1 MSRSVSR
8 ASIVGSL
15 LKKELK
21 AYSRDKIYLFLTIL
35 TLVAMSILFQFLPDS
50 VDETITLA
58 VSPPVNTMVA
68 GAKDTLREM
77 GATDAQLAELDNA
90 NLAEEQEGLLLIEF
104 DNETEMTKVIDGTL
118 EAYRTDDGELVLRD
132 KEAGDEK
139 PDNAERLSLDIGIAF
154 PSTFI
159 TDVAAKKSG
168 IKVTVYS
175 DAGVPEEIQ
184 GAMKSFVREA
194 GYQLAGVSLPVTMG
208 DDESIVLGQD
218 RAGDQVTLRDKMR
231 PMLIFMMLV
240 METFAM
246 SSLVSTE
253 VLQRTVTA
261 VLVTPA
267 KVGDFLLAKTVFGTM
282 LALTQALIILLVV
295 GGLTAQNWSL
305 VLAVLLMGAVM
316 FTGVALLVGS
326 AGKDFIGQL
335 FYSMLFII
343 PMIIPSFS
351 VLFPGSASAWV
362 QAIPT
367 YPIIDV
373 LVGSTIYG
381 ATWAD
386 SLGSLAYAAVWLVV
400 LYGAGLIALKR
411 KVESL

>member
-21 AYSRDKIYLFLTIL
+21 AYSRDKLYLFLTTL
-35 TLVAMSILFQFLPDS
+35 TLVAMAILFPFLPDS
-50 VDETITLA
+50 VDESITLA
-58 VSPPVNTMVA
+58 VSPPVTSMVA
-68 GAKDTLREM
+68 DAKDALRQM

-90 NLAEEQEGLLLIEF
+90 DLSEEQEGLLLIEF
-104 DNETEMTKVIDGTL
+104 DSEAEMSKVIDGTL
-118 EAYRTDDGELVLRD
+118 EAWRTDDGKLVLRD

-139 PDNAERLSLDIGIAF
+139 PKNAEKLSLDIGIAF
-154 PSTFI
+154 PPTFI
-159 TDVAAKKSG
+159 TDVAAKKSD

-175 DAGVPEEIQ
+175 DAGVPKEIQ
-184 GAMKSFVREA
+184 GAMESFVREA
-194 GYQLAGVSLPVTMG
+194 GYQLAGASLPVTMA
-208 DDESIVLGQD
+208 DDSSIILGQD
-218 RAGDQVTLRDKMR
+218 RSGDQVTLRDKMR
-231 PMLIFMMLV
+231 PMLIFVMLL

-267 KVGDFLLAKTVFGTM
+267 KVGDFLIAKTIFGTM
-282 LALTQALIILLVV
+282 LALTQALIITLVV
-295 GGLTAQNWSL
+295 GALTPENWSL
-305 VLAVLLMGAVM
+305 VLTVIFMGAVM

-326 AGKDFIGQL
+326 AGKDFMGQL
-335 FYSMLFII
+335 FYAMLFVI

-351 VLFPGSASAWV
+351 VLFPGTVSSWV
-362 QAIPT
+362 RVIPT

-373 LVGSTIYG
+373 LVGATNYG

-386 SLGSLAYAAVWLVV
+386 SLGSLLYAAVWLVV
-400 LYGAGLIALKR
+400 LYVAGLFALKR